1 MSRSKVMDRRTAL
14 KGVGVAIGLPLLEA
28 MMPSGIFGGSAS
40 AEEKKSALAA
50 AGMGGS
56 SSKTPVRLAF
66 VAIPNGMWMDHF
78 TPKTV
83 GPLTDLPPSLKPL
96 EALRG
101 DFSILSGLAQDNARA
116 KGDGPGDHARS
127 AAAFLTG
134 AHPFKTAGS
143 NIKLGISVDQVAAK
157 SIGQQTQLPS
167 LELGCDVGR
176 KAGECDS
183 GYACAYVS
191 NISWADE
198 TTPMPK
204 LVDPAAVFERLFGKN
219 TGQFDMAR
227 KMAERKSILDY
238 VRDDTKRLEKQ
249 VGSADQKKL
258 DEFTT
263 SLRELERRIE
273 NNMKN
278 KEAVAPPPGFNR
290 PTGIPKEYSEHLK
303 LMYDMMIVAFQTDC
317 TRVCTFQV
325 ASEGSNRSFNF
336 IGVSGAHHELSHHGK
351 KPDNVE
357 AIKKIDHFYMSQ
369 FGYFLQRMKAVKE
382 GSGTLLDNCLI
393 MMGSGIGDGD
403 RHNHDDLPILLAGKG
418 GGTVVPGRHVQ
429 YPKNTPLCNLFVSML
444 QRAKV
449 NATRFADS
457 TGPLPQLS

>member
-1 MSRSKVMDRRTAL
+1 MDRRTAL
-14 KGVGVAIGLPLLEA
+14 KGVGLAIGLPLLEA
-28 MMPSGIFGGSAS
+28 MIPGGCFGGKAY
-40 AEEKKSALAA
+40 ADEKKSALAA
-50 AGMGGS
+50 AGMGGGG

-78 TPKTV
+78 TPPAP
-83 GPLTDLPPSLKPL
+83 GPLTNLPPSLKPL
-96 EALRG
+96 ESLRG
-101 DFSILSGLAQDNARA
+101 DFSVLSGLEQDNAKA

-143 NIKLGISVDQVAAK
+143 NIKLGVSVDQIAAK
-157 SIGQQTQLPS
+157 AIGQQTHLPS
-167 LELGCDVGR
+167 LELGCDAGR

-204 LVDPAAVFERLFGKN
+204 LVDPAMVFERMFGKDN
-219 TGQFDMAR
+219 GQFDMQR

-238 VRDDTKRLEKQ
+238 VREDTRRLEKQ
-249 VGSADQKKL
+249 VGLSDVRKL

-273 NNMKN
+273 NNLKN
-278 KEAVAPPPGFNR
+278 KESVAPPAGFAR
-290 PTGIPKEYSEHLK
+290 PTAIPKEYAEHLK

-317 TRVCTFQV
+317 TRVCSFQV
-325 ASEGSNRSFNF
+325 ASEGSNRSFSF
-336 IGVSGAHHELSHHGK
+336 MGVSGAHHELSHHGK

-403 RHNHDDLPILLAGKG
+403 RHNHDDLPIILAGKG
-418 GGTVVPGRHVQ
+418 GGTAVPGRHIV
-429 YPKNTPLCNLFVSML
+429 YPKNTPLCNLFISML

-449 NATRFADS
+449 TTTRFGDS
-457 TGPLPQLS
+457 TGPLAQLS